1 MLIPI
6 NSRIVDNS
14 RKWAIKWKCLSWIQN
29 VSNELYITELFL
41 TTYFIESNKFPVKLL
56 YPRWS
61 FLAMRW
67 KNLSSSNNND
77 KDSCDFSLK
86 FIKSNFLKK
95 VDEELQAV
103 EDTVVLVDKATSN
116 NCKETMGVSVSYFN

>member
-1 MLIPI
+1 
-6 NSRIVDNS
+6 
-14 RKWAIKWKCLSWIQN
+14 
-29 VSNELYITELFL
+29 
-41 TTYFIESNKFPVKLL
+41 
-56 YPRWS
+56 
-61 FLAMRW
+61 MRW

-95 VDEELQAV
+95 VDEELQA

-116 NCKETMGVSVSYFN
+116 NCKEIMGVSVAYFN

>member
-1 MLIPI
+1 MI
-6 NSRIVDNS
+6 
-14 RKWAIKWKCLSWIQN
+14 
-29 VSNELYITELFL
+29 
-41 TTYFIESNKFPVKLL
+41 TYFLESNKFPVKEL

-61 FLAMRW
+61 FLVMRW

-95 VDEELQAV
+95 VDEEIQAV

-116 NCKETMGVSVSYFN
+116 NCKEIMGVSVAYFN